1 MKYAAILLALAL
13 SACAL
18 PTFEPPQPGT
28 STPRQTQ
35 TARPSD
41 LEVSVPRNRSDRRAE
56 RGEAAAECAQYGRV
70 EQRRGGNGDY
80 ACVRPGEAAPREI
93 WE

>member
-1 MKYAAILLALAL
+1 MKYAAIFFALAL

-41 LEVSVPRNRSDRRAE
+41 LEVSVPRNRRDRRAE

-70 EQRRGGNGDY
+70 EQRRRNGEY
-80 ACVRPGEAAPREI
+80 ACVRPEEAAPREI
-93 WE
+93 WQ